1 MKKYPG
7 GIIILFSLT
16 VTFVALGILFLLS
29 STSITGRKTASID
42 YYRSQMINNIESGF
56 NLIDNNKLPE
66 WGDDNII
73 NIETIESG
81 TIILKRQEM
90 NTANFTGQYTWAGI
104 GPANRTKLNHI
115 KQLSNNFT
123 ISFWIYPSNV
133 VINDIDLP
141 SNGEPI
147 IGFSQEQN
155 EGFPGA
161 GFIFYYSKNANI
173 GSLNFT
179 VAFESGSETISIDNI
194 TDKVW
199 MFVAV
204 TYDGNTLKIFKD
216 GEQQEAVNVNS
227 SINWAGIN
235 DAGFYIGR
243 KNNSNQ
249 FNSFWFSGYIRN
261 VGIWSSSMSNQ
272 TIAILNEQG
281 LAFSPLVDF
290 RDYSYSMDL
299 HLYFKLNDGTGNYIN
314 DLSIYNNRG
323 TIINRNNEAWTTLQG
338 RYNYSVGTSYVENS
352 RSRTIY

>member
-1 MKKYPG
+1 LKKYPG

-29 STSITGRKTASID
+29 STIITGRKTASID

-104 GPANRTKLNHI
+104 GPANLTKLNHI

-123 ISFWIYPSNV
+123 ISFWVYPSNV
-133 VINDIDLP
+133 VINSIDLP
-141 SNGEPI
+141 QNGEPI
-147 IGFSQEQN
+147 VGFSQPED
-155 EGFPGA
+155 GAFPGA
-161 GFIFYYSKNANI
+161 GFSFYYTKFRDI
-173 GSLNFT
+173 GNLNFT

-216 GEQQEAVNVNS
+216 GEQQEVVNTNS

-243 KNNSNQ
+243 KNSSNQ
-249 FNSFWFSGYIRN
+249 FNGQFFSGFIRN
-261 VGIWSSSMSNQ
+261 VGIWNSSMSNQ
-272 TIAILNEQG
+272 AIAVLSEQG
-281 LAFSPLVDF
+281 VAFNPLIDF

-299 HLYFKLNDGTGNYIN
+299 HLYFKLNDARGNYIS

-338 RYNYSVGTSYVENS
+338 RYNYSVGTSYAENS